1 MCCSSKKQLEWIEFA
16 RSKLVFLPT
25 YYSDQIIVEVRCYK
39 NQILISLNH
48 PCNILNDMWRV
59 SLPKEQ
65 NFAPQCGKSFI
76 NDGIP

>member
-1 MCCSSKKQLEWIEFA
+1 MCCSSKKQLKWMEFA

-25 YYSDQIIVEVRCYK
+25 YYSDQIIVEVQSYK

-48 PCNILNDMWRV
+48 PCNILNDMWRF
-59 SLPKEQ
+59 SIPKEQ
-65 NFAPQCGKSFI
+65 NSAPQCGKSFI